1 MKKLQKITTNNGTL
15 DNGELYITTEKKEE
29 GTMENPIIV
38 EEEQEAKETVVAA
51 HTANKGGIS
60 MKTCKVYNVMADKM
74 EEVVLFSSAMMRK
87 LESMGRMD
95 AIIKVDGEID
105 SRASEEDQA
114 VAMQRLSEIVAN
126 GYEYN
131 GHVYRPFFA
140 GSSDIRK
147 STSGWLDETLLPVMG
162 KWAMCGLR
170 TADLNVAVNKYMS
183 YIGLL
188 MSATRSFRSV
198 YGTTLNIRRVCVVP
212 DHEVSVT
219 GVFDYVEGNDV
230 YEDVKRTIKINAFDG
245 AALIMP
251 EITGN
256 KASTLRMPWTKP
268 CAFPFDFRA
277 FAKERG
283 RKSVIDF
290 WGKTVDLDD
299 VDLILTESCFKMAK
313 QYKSW
318 SQYCDAFE
326 ELGHEIGVCVEEHAP
341 KAKAMPY
348 QQLQTLGSCD
358 HDDVLTFAAKA
369 KKSVYKYTKA
379 EGAAKL
385 LGGNLAKAA
394 ALYPDLLA
402 EPFVQN
408 RVQEAYAS
416 KRLRIMGG
424 KVPEL
429 GYNAFLAPDLVAMME
444 AILGLPVV
452 GALKVGECSCSN
464 CRNGDVDVTRNPHL
478 DHAHVILV
486 NRKKA
491 SKWFMGPTMYINIFD
506 LTTIRLRADY
516 DGDHVWYSQ
525 DKDLLRLVYR
535 TNMNLDN
542 GAIDWDAPK
551 APKSKINRSTIAQFV
566 KSLTQ
571 GSQIGV
577 YADAMTKMWN
587 LYYEGELSDQELRY
601 ACAWLTYA
609 GNVLIDAAKHGSA
622 NVQVPNQI
630 KAIFKELLPE
640 YCRYAKADSTRP
652 IDDPVWDTKCTRRD
666 SFADQYS
673 KAAEENIPEHLE
685 IEGSSNFV
693 FDPSVLMIDPHRKSG
708 GLTGLCVMGTLN
720 AEKMKYENEGIFQ
733 EIAFRHADEWGE
745 LQKNADNLNKRQTW
759 EEVRGKAAFEEIKA
773 WAEAHGS
780 TVEAAYDVICRWVFN
795 KKMSEGYALAIKS
808 AFWRIFGE
816 MAVSTLEKNL
826 QKYNISDE
834 ELLDDDWMEDEE
846 E

>member
-1 MKKLQKITTNNGTL
+1 MKNSINQEVQNT
-15 DNGELYITTEKKEE
+15 ITTEKKEE
-29 GTMENPIIV
+29 GTMENIAV
-38 EEEQEAKETVVAA
+38 TKE
-51 HTANKGGIS
+51 GIS
-60 MKTCKVYNVMADKM
+60 IKECKIYRVQNDAV
-74 EEVVLFSSAMMRK
+74 ETIELFSSAMMRK

-95 AIIKVDGEID
+95 AIIKVDGEINT
-105 SRASEEDQA
+105 RASEEDQA

-147 STSGWLDETLLPVMG
+147 STSGWIDETLLPVMG

-170 TADLNVAVNKYMS
+170 TADLNVPVNKYMA

-198 YGTTLNIRRVCVVP
+198 YGTTLDIRRVCVVP
-212 DHEVSVT
+212 DYEVEVT
-219 GVFDYVEGNDV
+219 GIFDYVEGNDV
-230 YEDVKRTIKINAFDG
+230 YEDVKRTIKIKAFDG

-256 KASTLRMPWTKP
+256 KASTLRGSWIKACT
-268 CAFPFDFRA
+268 FPFDFRA
-277 FAKERG
+277 FAKDHG
-283 RKSVIDF
+283 INSIKDF
-290 WGKTVDLDD
+290 WGQEVSLSE

-326 ELGHEIGVCVEEHAP
+326 ELGHEIAICVEEHEP

-348 QQLQTLGSCD
+348 QQLQTLGSGD
-358 HDDVLTFAAKA
+358 HDDVLIFAAKA
-369 KKSVYKYTKA
+369 MKSVYKYTKA

-402 EPFVQN
+402 EPFVHN

-452 GALKVGECSCSN
+452 GALKAGECSCSN
-464 CRNGDVDVTRNPHL
+464 CHNGDVDVTRNPHL

-551 APKSKINRSTIAQFV
+551 APKSKINRATIAQFI

-587 LYYEGELSDQELRY
+587 LYYEGKLSDQELRY
-601 ACAWLTYA
+601 ACDWLTYA

-630 KAIFKELLPE
+630 KAIFKEQLPE
-640 YCRYAKADSTRP
+640 YCRYAKADSARP
-652 IDDPVWDTKCTRRD
+652 IDDPVWDAKCTRRD

-673 KAAEENIPEHLE
+673 KAAEKNIPEHLN
-685 IEGSSNFV
+685 IEGSEEFIFN
-693 FDPSVLMIDPHRKSG
+693 PSVLMIDPHRG
-708 GLTGLCVMGTLN
+708 PAGLAGLCVKGTPN
-720 AEKMKYENEGIFQ
+720 AEKTKYENEGIFQ
-733 EIAFRHADEWGE
+733 KIAFRHADEWGE
-745 LQKNADNLNKRQTW
+745 LKKNADNLNKLQTW

-780 TVEAAYDVICRWVFN
+780 TVEAAYDAICRWVFN
-795 KKMSEGYALAIKS
+795 VKMTEGYALAIKS

-826 QKYNISDE
+826 QKYDISDE

>member
-1 MKKLQKITTNNGTL
+1 MEKLQKITLEEMESTLTN
-15 DNGELYITTEKKEE
+15 
-29 GTMENPIIV
+29 
-38 EEEQEAKETVVAA
+38 
-51 HTANKGGIS
+51 HNKGGIS
-60 MKTCKVYNVMADKM
+60 MKTCRLYDIFSNSM
-74 EEVVLFSSAMMRK
+74 EDIVLFPSAMMRK
-87 LESMGRMD
+87 LADIGHAD
-95 AIIKVDGEID
+95 AIIKVRSEI
-105 SRASEEDQA
+105 SPYAPEEDQTA
-114 VAMQRLSEIVAN
+114 AMQRLASIVAE
-126 GYEYN
+126 GYEHN
-131 GHVYRPFFA
+131 GVLYRPFFA

-147 STSGWLDETLLPVMG
+147 STSGWIDESILPIMG
-162 KWAMCGLR
+162 KWAMCGLK
-170 TADLNVAVNKYMS
+170 TTDLNVAVNKYMA

-188 MSATRSFRSV
+188 MSATRSFQSV
-198 YGTTLNIRRVCVVP
+198 YGTTLDIRRVCVVP
-212 DHEVSVT
+212 DHEVEVT

-251 EITGN
+251 EVTGN
-256 KASTLRMPWTKP
+256 KASTLRGPWIKA

-283 RKSVIDF
+283 KKFIVDF
-290 WGKTVDLDD
+290 WGKKVNLED

-318 SQYCDAFE
+318 TQYCDAFE
-326 ELGHEIGVCVEEHAP
+326 ELGHEIAVCVEEHAP

-348 QQLQTLGSCD
+348 QQLQTLVSGD
-358 HDDVLTFAAKA
+358 NDDILTFAAKA
-369 KKSVYKYTKA
+369 KKSVYKYTKP

-385 LGGNLAKAA
+385 LGGNMAKAT
-394 ALYPDLLA
+394 ALYPDLVA
-402 EPFVQN
+402 EPFIQD
-408 RVQEAYAS
+408 RIQEAYQA
-416 KRLRIMGG
+416 KRQKIMGG

-444 AILGLPVV
+444 SILGLPIE
-452 GALKVGECSCSN
+452 GALKSGECSCRN
-464 CRNGDVDVTRNPHL
+464 CRNGDVDITRNPHL

-525 DKDLLRLVYR
+525 DEDLLRLVYR

-542 GAIDWDAPK
+542 GAIDWNAPK
-551 APKSKINRSTIAQFV
+551 APKSKINKATVAQFV
-566 KSLTQ
+566 MSLTQ

-587 LYYEGELSDQELRY
+587 LYSTGELSDNELRY
-601 ACAWLTYA
+601 NCDWLTYA

-622 NVQVPNQI
+622 NVKVPDAI
-630 KAIFKELLPE
+630 KAIFKEQLPE
-640 YCRYAKADSTRP
+640 YCRYAKADSVRP

-673 KAAEENIPEHLE
+673 KAAEENIPENLE
-685 IEGSSNFV
+685 IEGSDEFV
-693 FDPSVLMIDPHRKSG
+693 FNPAKLMIDPHRKME
-708 GLTGLCVMGTLN
+708 GLAGLCTMGTYN
-720 AEKMKYENEGIFQ
+720 RDTGSYEEDGFFNK
-733 EIAFRHADEWGE
+733 IAFRHASEWSE
-745 LQKNADNLNKRQTW
+745 LKKNADNMNKQQTW
-759 EEVRGKAAFEEIKA
+759 DEVRGKAGFDEIKA

-780 TVEAAYDVICRWVFN
+780 TIQAAYDVVCRWVFN
-795 KKMSEGYALAIKS
+795 KKMSEGYAFVVKN

-816 MAVSTLEKNL
+816 MAVATLLKNTSDPIVDL
-826 QKYNISDE
+826 DEDLDDEWLNDE
-834 ELLDDDWMEDEE
+834 E
-846 E
+846 